1 MNAAGTLRGAFFIPV
16 ALALLLAACAGRS
29 PGELATPGAAR
40 SAGEFCIERWQPQ
53 RLPGKRSTRY
63 DVAGD
68 RERPFVRARAD
79 ASASLLRHRLRVEPA
94 QLGEL
99 RFSWQVPAL
108 IERADVRQREFEDA
122 PVRIVLAFDGDHDR
136 LDARDQ
142 LLFDLAHTLTGERPP
157 YATLMYVWDAQAP
170 LESVVP
176 GNRSSRVRKIVVE
189 SGPQRLAGWQAYR
202 RDIVADYRR
211 AFGEAPG
218 ALIGVALMTDA
229 DNTGNSAAAFY
240 GAVCLGPA
248 SAELPTLRR

>member
-1 MNAAGTLRGAFFIPV
+1 MPAPTI
-16 ALALLLAACAGRS
+16 ALALALALSACAV
-29 PGELATPGAAR
+29 TPG
-40 SAGEFCIERWQPQ
+40 SAELETPAGVVPAGDFCIERWQPQ

-68 RERPFVRARAD
+68 RERPFVRARAE

-122 PVRIVLAFDGDHDR
+122 PARIVLAFDGDHDR

-142 LLFDLAHTLTGERPP
+142 LLFDLAHTLSGERPP

-218 ALIGVALMTDA
+218 PLIGVALMTDA
-229 DNTGNSAAAFY
+229 DNTGNSAAASY

-248 SAELPTLRR
+248 SAAAPGLRR